1 MVAGPGFEPRDLLLK
16 TFSTGMAANRPRLT
30 FSFMPL
36 LDRFSSAKCE
46 AEDFSAAIEELDLK
60 TAVLDRSRL
69 TDQLIHPLLHDRAVS
84 VRVDIGS
91 VGRPGTLTNEQDAKP
106 HHRAFFRRSHHQVHI
121 ARVELV
127 SDQSLRTVER
137 AGV

>member
-1 MVAGPGFEPRDLLLK
+1 
-16 TFSTGMAANRPRLT
+16 MAANRPRLT
-30 FSFMPL
+30 FTFMPL

-46 AEDFSAAIEELDLK
+46 AEGFSAAIEELDLK

-91 VGRPGTLTNEQDAKP
+91 VGPPGTLTLERAAKP
-106 HHRAFFRRSHHQVHI
+106 HRPALFPPSHP
-121 ARVELV
+121 RVPLPPP
-127 SDQSLRTVER
+127 RPIPPPP
-137 AGV
+137 